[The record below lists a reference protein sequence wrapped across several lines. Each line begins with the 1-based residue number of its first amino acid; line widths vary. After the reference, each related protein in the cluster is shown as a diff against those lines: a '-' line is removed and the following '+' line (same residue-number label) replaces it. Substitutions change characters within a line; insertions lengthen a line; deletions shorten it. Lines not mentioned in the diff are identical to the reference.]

1 MSAMPAGWTELS
13 ERPRVPALS
22 ERATLP
28 ERTTSPERAT
38 RRADR
43 RAELKIARRS
53 QRRWAIAASSILV
66 VFFAFTV
73 GMLELLH

>member
-13 ERPRVPALS
+13 ESTLMPPLPDRV
-22 ERATLP
+22 
-28 ERTTSPERAT
+28 TSPDRAT

-66 VFFAFTV
+66 VSFAFTV

>member
-13 ERPRVPALS
+13 ESPRVNVAPD
-22 ERATLP
+22 RVQ
-28 ERTTSPERAT
+28 

-43 RAELKIARRS
+43 RAELKVARRS
-53 QRRWAIAASSILV
+53 RRRWAIAARSILV
-66 VFFAFTV
+66 VAFGFTV

>member
-13 ERPRVPALS
+13 ESHAMPAMPDRAAVPD
-22 ERATLP
+22 
-28 ERTTSPERAT
+28 RAT

-53 QRRWAIAASSILV
+53 QRRWAVAACSVLV

>member
-13 ERPRVPALS
+13 ESPRVNVAPG
-22 ERATLP
+22 RVQ
-28 ERTTSPERAT
+28 

-43 RAELKIARRS
+43 RAELMVARRS
-53 QRRWAIAASSILV
+53 RRRWAFVACAILAAS
-66 VFFAFTV
+66 FGFTV

>member
-13 ERPRVPALS
+13 ESHRMPALPD
-22 ERATLP
+22 RAI
-28 ERTTSPERAT
+28 

-53 QRRWAIAASSILV
+53 QRRWAIAACSILV
-66 VFFAFTV
+66 AFFAFTV